1 MANQHILFHLEEK
14 KGCGVERVG
23 LWEGS
28 GRSCRVGDNHDQNT
42 MYENYFIKKL
52 KEKIYKHG
60 RRNEEEEE
68 EEEEGEEEKEEE
80 GEEEAHRITSS
91 RLSLLNKLLK
101 K

>member
-60 RRNEEEEE
+60 QEEQ
-68 EEEEGEEEKEEE
+68 EEE